1 LAADFSDFGRA
12 DGFVV
17 GFGAGGVQGSES
29 EVVGAKGLSS
39 FGLAGGVGRE
49 SENYGRAELFSGL
62 WNIQVILAEVT
73 TCSSRGQD
81 KIGMIVENEGK
92 AALGEEWRENFCHSK
107 NFILGKILGAEL
119 KNTCPSV
126 CEFAGD

>member
-1 LAADFSDFGRA
+1 
-12 DGFVV
+12 
-17 GFGAGGVQGSES
+17 
-29 EVVGAKGLSS
+29 
-39 FGLAGGVGRE
+39 
-49 SENYGRAELFSGL
+49 
-62 WNIQVILAEVT
+62 
-73 TCSSRGQD
+73 
-81 KIGMIVENEGK
+81 MIVENEGK